1 MAQQENSPT
10 VRHRRLAR
18 ELRQAREAAG
28 ITMEQASAALGWS
41 RPKLVRFETAKTRPQ
56 ARDVAE
62 MFGLYGGEEA
72 LKLALMQLARDIRTR
87 GWWSA
92 YGDVLVPSFIELEND
107 ASTIRSWQVQLIHG
121 LLQTPDYARAVM
133 RADVV
138 GDAEINRRLQAREH
152 RKAVLARDD
161 APALEVL
168 LDEAVLRRPVGGLE
182 VLHGQLRA
190 LLEAGAR
197 ENVSVRVV
205 PTSLGA
211 YPALGNGSV
220 TIFGFPRAIDPDV
233 AYVESFAGGTFV
245 EDTTE
250 VRRCSFEVDRISET
264 ALSEEDS
271 AGLIRDIIKE

>member
-18 ELRQAREAAG
+18 ELRQARETAG

-62 MFGLYGGEEA
+62 MFGLYGGDEA

-133 RADVV
+133 LADVV
-138 GDAEINRRLQAREH
+138 DVAETNRRLQAREH
-152 RKAVLARDD
+152 RKAVLARAD
-161 APALEVL
+161 APDLDFV
-168 LDEAVLRRPVGGLE
+168 LDEAVLRRPVGGSE
-182 VLHGQLRA
+182 VMRGQLRA
-190 LLEAGAR
+190 LLDAGDR
-197 ENVSVRVV
+197 PNVSVRVV
-205 PTSLGA
+205 PSSLGA
-211 YPALGNGSV
+211 YPSIGNGSV
-220 TIFGFPRAIDPDV
+220 TIFAFPRAIDPDV

-250 VRRCSFEVDRISET
+250 VRRCSFELDRISEK
-264 ALSEEDS
+264 ALSEEET
-271 AGLIRDIIKE
+271 AAFIRSIIEE